1 MHVLVEDERGG
12 FTLRRLWPWDRV
24 MAWCLAA
31 RFDRQLARGV
41 RPEASAGLAARAIHL
56 TSMKFRRDLAA
67 SLRRILAAE
76 PRVPLQP
83 RVSIQTARIRQ
94 SAPELAELSG
104 QLLQP
109 GPVPARGVAM
119 VCELLTDGAGPL
131 YREACRDDLTVL
143 VAQAVHGLSS

>member
-1 MHVLVEDERGG
+1 M
-12 FTLRRLWPWDRV
+12 
-24 MAWCLAA
+24 
-31 RFDRQLARGV
+31 
-41 RPEASAGLAARAIHL
+41 

-83 RVSIQTARIRQ
+83 RVSIRMARIRQ

-131 YREACRDDLTVL
+131 YREACRDDLTAL